1 MKKLQQQLKRLES
14 LQRSHLIGQIA
25 LKLEKVLIDHI
36 LEDANGNKRYVTMEI
51 LDDAVTHGDSLR
63 YCRGIFL

>member
-36 LEDANGNKRYVTMEI
+36 LEDANRNKRYVTMEI